1 MSTVGERYS
10 PVGRVAVYA
19 ALLGLSCVM
28 LLPFAWLVRSSL
40 CDDRAVIQ
48 PLERLAD
55 LVPPTVQP
63 ENYPAVF
70 QTIPFFRYLL
80 NTVLVTGGVVLGSIL
95 SSSLC
100 AYAFAFCNVP
110 YRRIVFYGVLA
121 TMMLPGVV
129 TLIPVFILFRE
140 LGWVDTLKPLIVPA
154 FCGSP
159 FAIFLFRQFFLGVP
173 RELVEAARIDGA
185 TSLQI
190 YWRIVMPLSRPVTI
204 TVAIFAFMAAWN
216 DFMGPLI
223 FLNSQENWTLQVGL
237 QSFQGQ
243 VANQWNLLMAAT
255 VMVLMPVLAVFFTL
269 QRYFI
274 RGIALTGLKG

>member
-1 MSTVGERYS
+1 MRGSREPRAAS
-10 PVGRVAVYA
+10 RVAVYA
-19 ALLGLSCVM
+19 VLTLLACLM
-28 LLPFAWLVRSSL
+28 LLPFGWLVRSSL

-48 PLERLAD
+48 PLERLGD
-55 LVPPTVQP
+55 FVPPSAHP

-70 QTIPFFRYLL
+70 EAAPFLRYLL
-80 NTVLVTGGVVLGSIL
+80 NTVLVTGGVVLGTVL

-100 AYAFAFCNVP
+100 AYAFAFCRVR
-110 YRRIVFYGVLA
+110 YSRTVFYGVLA

-159 FAIFLFRQFFLGVP
+159 FAIFLFRQFFLGIP

-185 TSLQI
+185 TNLQI
-190 YWRIVMPLSRPVTI
+190 YAQIVLPLSRPVVI
-204 TVAIFAFMAAWN
+204 TVAIFAFMGAWN
-216 DFMGPLI
+216 DFIGPLI
-223 FLNSQENWTLQVGL
+223 FLNSQENWTLQLGL
-237 QSFQGQ
+237 SSFMGQ

-255 VMVLMPVLAVFFTL
+255 VMVLVPVLVVFFAL

-274 RGIALTGLKG
+274 RGIAFTGLKG

>member
-1 MSTVGERYS
+1 MRGSRSQLS
-10 PVGRVAVYA
+10 PGRITIYGVL
-19 ALLGLSCVM
+19 ALLACVM

-48 PLERLAD
+48 PLERLGD
-55 LVPPTVQP
+55 FVPPSAHP
-63 ENYPAVF
+63 ENYPGVF
-70 QTIPFFRYLL
+70 EAAPFFRYLL
-80 NTVLVTGGVVLGSIL
+80 NTALVTGGVVLGSVL

-100 AYAFAFCNVP
+100 AYAFAFCRVR
-110 YRRIVFYGVLA
+110 YSRTVFYGVLA

-140 LGWVDTLKPLIVPA
+140 LGWIDTLKPLIVPA

-159 FAIFLFRQFFLGVP
+159 FAIFLFRQFFLGIP
-173 RELVEAARIDGA
+173 RELIEAARIDGA
-185 TSLQI
+185 TNLQI
-190 YWRIVMPLSRPVTI
+190 YAQIVLPLSRPVVI
-204 TVAIFAFMAAWN
+204 TVAIFAFMGAWN

-223 FLNSQENWTLQVGL
+223 YLNSQENWTLQLGL
-237 QSFQGQ
+237 SSFMGQ

-255 VMVLMPVLAVFFTL
+255 VMVLVPVLVVFFAL